1 MASDSSQLTEI
12 FKSKYGKSWRDDLFI
27 LWQLSRPYLGRLF
40 AAMFFS
46 LILSGINGAIA
57 WAVKPALDTIFFK
70 KSSGYLIALPVG
82 VIILFL
88 LRGVFTYLTSY
99 LMGSIGAKI
108 VKSLR
113 QKIYDKLLALPLSYY
128 TNTSSGSLVS
138 KILNDVRI
146 FQSTVAYTIRDFF
159 VEGSTVIVLA
169 CVAIYRRWDLA
180 LLSFIVMPLILF
192 SINKFGARMKKTSM
206 NTIKLIAKVTTI
218 LQETLQGIKIIK
230 AFTMEKGMAERNEKA
245 LVGHYRNTM
254 REVRINEFSSLI
266 AEILGG
272 IGIAIILFYGGHL
285 VMTGQTSPGS
295 FFSLIAAIIMMY
307 TPLRRLSR
315 VHNNFQQARN
325 VIERIEDIV
334 LIETEK
340 EGGIQKESEGHITFG
355 NVWFKYP
362 SSENYALKDIS
373 LEIRP
378 GEIAALVGYSGA
390 GKSTLV
396 DLVAGFWYP
405 SKGNIF
411 IDGVDIRDLSLRSLR
426 KNLGLVSQ
434 DLILFDETVKANI
447 LYGRP
452 DAKEGE
458 VIEAAKAAYAHD
470 FIVEL
475 PEGYESRIG
484 ERGVKLS
491 GGQKQRI
498 TIARAILRNPNILI
512 LDEATS
518 FLDMESEHIVRK
530 AIEKLM
536 EGRTT
541 IVIAHR
547 PSTVQK
553 ATRIF
558 VMSQGMIIQQGNHE
572 ELISQGG
579 LYREL
584 YNLQFLDAEKV
595 PKQT

>member
-1 MASDSSQLTEI
+1 MVNDSSQLTEI
-12 FKSKYGKSWRDDLFI
+12 FKAKHKKNWRDDLSI
-27 LWQLSRPYLGRLF
+27 LWRLSGPYLGRLI
-40 AAMFFS
+40 AAIFFS

-113 QKIYDKLLALPLSYY
+113 QKIYDKLLALPLSYH

-138 KILNDVRI
+138 RILNDVGI
-146 FQSTVAYTIRDFF
+146 FQSTLASTIRDFF

-192 SINKFGARMKKTSM
+192 SISKFGARMKKTSM
-206 NTIKLIAKVTTI
+206 NTRKLIAKITTI
-218 LQETLQGIKIIK
+218 LHETLQGIKIIK

-245 LVGHYRNTM
+245 LVDHYRNTM
-254 REVRINEFSSLI
+254 REVRINEFSSL
-266 AEILGG
+266 ATEVLGG

-295 FFSLIAAIIMMY
+295 FFSFIAAIIMMY

-315 VHNNFQQARN
+315 VHNNFQQART
-325 VIERIEDIV
+325 VIERIEDVV
-334 LIETEK
+334 LVGTEK
-340 EGGIQKESEGHITFG
+340 EDGIEKESKGHITFE

-362 SSENYALKDIS
+362 ASENYALKDIS
-373 LEIRP
+373 LEIKP

-396 DLVAGFWYP
+396 DLIAGYWYP

-411 IDGVDIRDLSLRSLR
+411 VDGVDTRNLSLKSLR
-426 KNLGLVSQ
+426 RNLGLVSQ
-434 DLILFDETVKANI
+434 DLILFDETVKVNI

-452 DAKEGE
+452 DAREE
-458 VIEAAKAAYAHD
+458 EIIEAAKAAYAHE
-470 FIVEL
+470 FIQEL
-475 PEGYESRIG
+475 PEGYETRIG

-518 FLDMESEHIVRK
+518 FLDMESEHIVQK
-530 AIEKLM
+530 ALEKLM

-558 VMSQGMIIQQGNHE
+558 VISQGMIVQQGNHE

-584 YNLQFLDAEKV
+584 YNLQFLSTEKV

>member
-1 MASDSSQLTEI
+1 MANDRSQLSEI
-12 FKSKYGKSWRDDLFI
+12 FKAKYKKSWQDDLLI
-27 LWQLSRPYLGRLF
+27 LWKLSGPYIGRLV

-57 WAVKPALDTIFFK
+57 WAVKPALDTIIFK
-70 KSSGYLIALPVG
+70 KSSAYLIALPIG

-88 LRGVFTYLTSY
+88 LRGTFTYLTNY

-113 QKIYDKLLALPLSYY
+113 QKIYDKLLALPLSFY
-128 TNTSSGSLVS
+128 TNTSSGSLLS
-138 KILNDVRI
+138 RILNDVGTL
-146 FQSTVAYTIRDFF
+146 QGSVAFAIKDFF
-159 VEGSTVIVLA
+159 VEGSTVIILA

-180 LLSFIVMPLILF
+180 LLSFIVIPLILF
-192 SINKFGARMKKTSM
+192 SITRLGTLMKKTSV
-206 NTIKLIAKVTTI
+206 NTRKLIAKVTTI
-218 LQETLQGIKIIK
+218 LHETLQGIKIIK
-230 AFTMEKGMAERNEKA
+230 AFTMEKGMRKRSEKA
-245 LVGHYRNTM
+245 LVDHYRNAM
-254 REVRINEFSSLI
+254 REIRITEFSSLM
-266 AEILGG
+266 AEFLGG
-272 IGIAIILFYGGHL
+272 IGIAIILFYGAHL
-285 VMTGQTSPGS
+285 VMTGQVSPGS

-307 TPLRRLSR
+307 TPLKRLSR
-315 VHNNFQQARN
+315 IHNGFQQART
-325 VIERIEDIV
+325 VLERIEDVV
-334 LIETEK
+334 LVGTEK
-340 EGGIQKESEGHITFG
+340 EGGIEKESEGHITFE

-362 SSENYALKDIS
+362 ASENYALKDVS
-373 LEIRP
+373 LEIKP

-396 DLVAGFWYP
+396 DLIAGFWYP
-405 SKGNIF
+405 SKGYIF
-411 IDGVDIRDLSLRSLR
+411 VDGVDITNLSLQSLR

-434 DLILFDETVKANI
+434 DLILFDETVKTNI

-452 DAKEGE
+452 DAKEDE
-458 VIEAAKAAYAHD
+458 VIEAAKAAYAHE
-470 FIVEL
+470 FIAEL
-475 PEGYESRIG
+475 PEGYETRIG

-530 AIEKLM
+530 ALEKLM

-553 ATRIF
+553 ATKIF
-558 VMSQGMIIQQGNHE
+558 VMSQGTIIQQGNHE

-584 YNLQFLDAEKV
+584 YNLQFLGTQKV

>member
-1 MASDSSQLTEI
+1 MVNKNSQITEI
-12 FKSKYGKSWRDDLFI
+12 FKAKHKKSWRDDLSI

-70 KSSGYLIALPVG
+70 KSAGYLIALPVG

-88 LRGVFTYLTSY
+88 LRGVFSYLTTY

-113 QKIYDKLLALPLSYY
+113 QKIYDKLLALPLSYH

-138 KILNDVRI
+138 RSMNDVGV
-146 FQSTVAYTIRDFF
+146 FQSTLASTIRDFF
-159 VEGSTVIVLA
+159 VEGSTVIALA

-180 LLSFIVMPLILF
+180 LLSFIVMPLILL
-192 SINKFGARMKKTSM
+192 SIGKFGARMKKTSM
-206 NTIKLIAKVTTI
+206 NTRKLIAKVTTI

-230 AFTMEKGMAERNEKA
+230 AFTMEKRMTERNEKA
-245 LVGHYRNTM
+245 LADYYRNVM
-254 REVRINEFSSLI
+254 REVRIAEFSSLMT
-266 AEILGG
+266 EILGG
-272 IGIAIILFYGGHL
+272 IGTAIILFYGGHL

-295 FFSLIAAIIMMY
+295 FFSFIAAIIMMY
-307 TPLRRLSR
+307 TPLKRLSR
-315 VHNNFQQARN
+315 VHNNFQQARTI
-325 VIERIEDIV
+325 IERIKDVV

-340 EGGIQKESEGHITFG
+340 EGGIEKENKGHITFES
-355 NVWFKYP
+355 VWFKYP
-362 SSENYALKDIS
+362 ASENYALADIS
-373 LEIRP
+373 LEIKP

-396 DLVAGFWYP
+396 DLIAGFWYP
-405 SKGNIF
+405 SKGHIF
-411 IDGVDIRDLSLRSLR
+411 VDGVDTRNLSLRSLR

-452 DAKEGE
+452 DAKEEE
-458 VIEAAKAAYAHD
+458 VIEAAKAAYAHE
-470 FIVEL
+470 FILEL
-475 PEGYESRIG
+475 PEGYETRIG

-530 AIEKLM
+530 ALEKLM

-558 VMSQGMIIQQGNHE
+558 VMSQGTIIQQGNHE

-584 YNLQFLDAEKV
+584 YSLQFLGTEKV

>member
-1 MASDSSQLTEI
+1 MVNDRSQLTEI
-12 FKSKYGKSWRDDLFI
+12 FKAKYKKSWQDDLFI
-27 LWQLSRPYLGRLF
+27 LWKLSRPYIGRLV
-40 AAMFFS
+40 AAMLFS
-46 LILSGINGAIA
+46 LILSGISGAIA
-57 WAVKPALDTIFFK
+57 WAVKPALDTIIFK

-88 LRGVFTYLTSY
+88 LKGIFTYLTNY

-128 TNTSSGSLVS
+128 TDTSSGSLLS
-138 KILNDVRI
+138 RILNDVGTL
-146 FQSTVAYTIRDFF
+146 QGSVAFAIKDFF
-159 VEGSTVIVLA
+159 VEGSTVIILA

-180 LLSFIVMPLILF
+180 LLSFVVIPLILF
-192 SINKFGARMKKTSM
+192 SISRLGALMKKTSI
-206 NTIKLIAKVTTI
+206 NTRKLIAKVTTI

-230 AFTMEKGMAERNEKA
+230 AFTMEKRMMERNERA
-245 LVGHYRNTM
+245 LVDHYRNAM
-254 REVRINEFSSLI
+254 REVRITEFSSLI
-266 AEILGG
+266 AELLGG
-272 IGIAIILFYGGHL
+272 IGIAIILFYGGRL

-295 FFSLIAAIIMMY
+295 FFSFIAAIVMMY
-307 TPLRRLSR
+307 TPLKRLSR
-315 VHNNFQQARN
+315 VNNGFQQARTA
-325 VIERIEDIV
+325 IERIEDVV
-334 LIETEK
+334 LVGTEK
-340 EGGIQKESEGHITFG
+340 EGGIEKESKGHITFE

-362 SSENYALKDIS
+362 ASENYALKDIS
-373 LEIRP
+373 LEIKP

-396 DLVAGFWYP
+396 DLIAGFWYP

-411 IDGVDIRDLSLRSLR
+411 VDGVDITNLSLQSLR

-434 DLILFDETVKANI
+434 DMILFDETVKANI

-470 FIVEL
+470 FIAEL
-475 PEGYESRIG
+475 PEGYETRIG

-498 TIARAILRNPNILI
+498 TIARAVLRNPNILI

-530 AIEKLM
+530 ALEKLM

-558 VMSQGMIIQQGNHE
+558 VMSQGTIIQQGNHG

-584 YNLQFLDAEKV
+584 YNLQFLGSETM

>member
-1 MASDSSQLTEI
+1 MANDRSQLTEI
-12 FKSKYGKSWRDDLFI
+12 FKAKYKKSWQDDLLI
-27 LWQLSRPYLGRLF
+27 LWKLSRPYVGRLV

-46 LILSGINGAIA
+46 LILSGISGAIA
-57 WAVKPALDTIFFK
+57 WAVKPALDTIIFK
-70 KSSGYLIALPVG
+70 KSSGYLIALPIG

-88 LRGVFTYLTSY
+88 LKGIFTYLTNY

-113 QKIYDKLLALPLSYY
+113 QKIYDKLLALPLSFY
-128 TNTSSGSLVS
+128 TDTSSGSLLS
-138 KILNDVRI
+138 RILNDVGTL
-146 FQSTVAYTIRDFF
+146 QGSVAFAIKDFF
-159 VEGSTVIVLA
+159 VEGSTVIILA

-180 LLSFIVMPLILF
+180 LLSFVVIPLILF
-192 SINKFGARMKKTSM
+192 SISRLGALIKKTSV
-206 NTIKLIAKVTTI
+206 NTRKLIAKVTTI
-218 LQETLQGIKIIK
+218 LHETLQGIKIIK
-230 AFTMEKGMAERNEKA
+230 AFTMEKGMRKRSEKA
-245 LVGHYRNTM
+245 LVDHYRNSM
-254 REVRINEFSSLI
+254 REIRITEFSSLM
-266 AEILGG
+266 AEFLGG
-272 IGIAIILFYGGHL
+272 IGIAIILYYGGHL
-285 VMTGQTSPGS
+285 VMTGQVSPGS

-307 TPLRRLSR
+307 TPLKRLSR
-315 VHNNFQQARN
+315 IHNGFQQART
-325 VIERIEDIV
+325 VLERIEDIV
-334 LIETEK
+334 LVKTEK
-340 EGGIQKESEGHITFG
+340 EGGIEKDSQGHITFE

-362 SSENYALKDIS
+362 ASENYALKDIS
-373 LEIRP
+373 LEIKP

-396 DLVAGFWYP
+396 DLISGFWYP

-411 IDGVDIRDLSLRSLR
+411 VDGVDITNLSLQSLR
-426 KNLGLVSQ
+426 KNLGLVTQ
-434 DLILFDETVKANI
+434 DLILFDETINANI

-452 DAKEGE
+452 DAKEDE

-475 PEGYESRIG
+475 PEGYETRIG

-530 AIEKLM
+530 ALEKLM

-553 ATRIF
+553 ATKIF
-558 VMSQGMIIQQGNHE
+558 VMSQGTIIQQGNHD
-572 ELISQGG
+572 ELILQGG

-584 YNLQFLDAEKV
+584 YNLQFLGTQKV

>member
-1 MASDSSQLTEI
+1 MVNDRSQLSEI
-12 FKSKYGKSWRDDLFI
+12 FNAKHKKSWQDDLFI
-27 LWQLSRPYLGRLF
+27 LWKLSRPYIGRLV

-46 LILSGINGAIA
+46 LILSGISGAIA
-57 WAVKPALDTIFFK
+57 WAVKPALDTIIFK
-70 KSSGYLIALPVG
+70 KSSGYLIALPIG

-88 LRGVFTYLTSY
+88 LKGIFTYLTNY

-128 TNTSSGSLVS
+128 TDISSGSLLS
-138 KILNDVRI
+138 RILNDI
-146 FQSTVAYTIRDFF
+146 GMLQGSVAFTIKDFF
-159 VEGSTVIVLA
+159 VEGSTVIILA

-180 LLSFIVMPLILF
+180 LLSFVVIPLILF
-192 SINKFGARMKKTSM
+192 SISRLGTLMKKTSI
-206 NTIKLIAKVTTI
+206 NTRKLIAKITTI
-218 LQETLQGIKIIK
+218 LHETLQGIKIIK
-230 AFTMEKGMAERNEKA
+230 AFTMEKGMRKRSEEA
-245 LVGHYRNTM
+245 LVDHYRNAM
-254 REVRINEFSSLI
+254 REIRITEFSSLM
-266 AEILGG
+266 AEFLGG
-272 IGIAIILFYGGHL
+272 IGIAIILFYGANL
-285 VMTGQTSPGS
+285 VMTGQVSPGS

-307 TPLRRLSR
+307 TPLKRLSR
-315 VHNNFQQARN
+315 IHNGFQQART
-325 VIERIEDIV
+325 VLERIEDVV
-334 LIETEK
+334 LVGTER
-340 EGGIQKESEGHITFG
+340 EGGIEKEIEGHITFE

-362 SSENYALKDIS
+362 ASENYALEDIS
-373 LEIRP
+373 LEIKP

-396 DLVAGFWYP
+396 DLISGFWYP

-411 IDGVDIRDLSLRSLR
+411 IDGVDITNLSLQSLR
-426 KNLGLVSQ
+426 KNLGLVTQ
-434 DLILFDETVKANI
+434 DLILFDETISANI

-452 DAKEGE
+452 DAKEDE

-475 PEGYESRIG
+475 PEGYETRIG
-484 ERGVKLS
+484 ERGAKLS

-518 FLDMESEHIVRK
+518 FLDMESEHIIQK
-530 AIEKLM
+530 ALGKLM
-536 EGRTT
+536 ENRTT

-553 ATRIF
+553 ATKIF
-558 VMSQGMIIQQGNHE
+558 VMSKGIIIQQGNHK
-572 ELISQGG
+572 ELIAQGG

-584 YNLQFLDAEKV
+584 YNLQFLDSEQV

>member
-1 MASDSSQLTEI
+1 MVNDSSQLTEI

-192 SINKFGARMKKTSM
+192 SISKFGARMKKTSM

-498 TIARAILRNPNILI
+498 TIARAILRNPNMLI

-530 AIEKLM
+530 ALEKLM
-536 EGRTT
+536 EDRTT

>member
-1 MASDSSQLTEI
+1 MVNDSSQLTEI
-12 FKSKYGKSWRDDLFI
+12 FKTKYGKSWRDDLFI

-113 QKIYDKLLALPLSYY
+113 QRIYDKLLALPLSYY

-138 KILNDVRI
+138 RILNDVRI

-192 SINKFGARMKKTSM
+192 SISKFGARMKKTSM
-206 NTIKLIAKVTTI
+206 NTIKLIAKITTI

-230 AFTMEKGMAERNEKA
+230 AFTMEMGMAERNEQA
-245 LVGHYRNTM
+245 LVDHYRNTM
-254 REVRINEFSSLI
+254 REVRITEFSSLMT
-266 AEILGG
+266 EILGG
-272 IGIAIILFYGGHL
+272 IGTAIILFYGGHL

-295 FFSLIAAIIMMY
+295 FFSFIAAIIMMY

-340 EGGIQKESEGHITFG
+340 EGGIQKENEGHIAFA

-378 GEIAALVGYSGA
+378 SEIAALVGYSGA

-396 DLVAGFWYP
+396 DLLAGFWYP

-452 DAKEGE
+452 DAKEEE

-470 FIVEL
+470 FIMEL
-475 PEGYESRIG
+475 PEGYETRIG

-498 TIARAILRNPNILI
+498 TIARAILRNPNMLI

-530 AIEKLM
+530 ALEKLM
-536 EGRTT
+536 EDRTT

>member
-1 MASDSSQLTEI
+1 
-12 FKSKYGKSWRDDLFI
+12 
-27 LWQLSRPYLGRLF
+27 
-40 AAMFFS
+40 MFFS
-46 LILSGINGAIA
+46 LILSGISGAIA

-70 KSSGYLIALPVG
+70 KSSGYLIALPVA
-82 VIILFL
+82 VIILFFL
-88 LRGVFTYLTSY
+88 KGIFTYLTNY

-128 TNTSSGSLVS
+128 TDTSSGSLLS
-138 KILNDVRI
+138 RILNDVGTL
-146 FQSTVAYTIRDFF
+146 QGTVAFTIKDFF
-159 VEGSTVIVLA
+159 VEGSTVIILA
-169 CVAIYRRWDLA
+169 CIAIYRRWDLA
-180 LLSFIVMPLILF
+180 LLSFVVIPLILF
-192 SINKFGARMKKTSM
+192 SISRLGALMKKTSI
-206 NTIKLIAKVTTI
+206 NTRKLIAKVTTI

-230 AFTMEKGMAERNEKA
+230 AFTMEKRMTERNERA
-245 LVGHYRNTM
+245 LVDHYRNAM
-254 REVRINEFSSLI
+254 REVRITEFSSLI
-266 AEILGG
+266 AELLGG
-272 IGIAIILFYGGHL
+272 IGIAIILFYGGRL

-295 FFSLIAAIIMMY
+295 FFSFIAAIVMMY
-307 TPLRRLSR
+307 TPLKRLSR
-315 VHNNFQQARN
+315 INNGFQQARTA
-325 VIERIEDIV
+325 IERIEDVV
-334 LIETEK
+334 LVGTEK
-340 EGGIQKESEGHITFG
+340 EGGIEKESKGHITFE

-362 SSENYALKDIS
+362 ASENYALKDIS
-373 LEIRP
+373 LEIKP

-390 GKSTLV
+390 GKSTLI
-396 DLVAGFWYP
+396 DLIAGFWYP
-405 SKGNIF
+405 SKGYIF
-411 IDGVDIRDLSLRSLR
+411 VDGVDITNLSLQSLR

-434 DLILFDETVKANI
+434 DMILFDETVKANI

-475 PEGYESRIG
+475 PEGYETRIG

-530 AIEKLM
+530 ALEKLM

-547 PSTVQK
+547 PSTVQR

-558 VMSQGMIIQQGNHE
+558 VMSQGTIIQQGNHE

-584 YNLQFLDAEKV
+584 YSLQFLGSETV